1 MYKLFAAIDLL
12 PVNCGHVSANQS
24 AWCAAKFV
32 NIGRYVVVA
41 SKSGPVETGPT
52 ILVATALFCMLIV
65 GSTCN
70 YAFFK
75 TDVCDTGGE
84 ERTTTLTA
92 TPTVIPT
99 GVTTMTSETSG

>member
-1 MYKLFAAIDLL
+1 MAASR
-12 PVNCGHVSANQS
+12 SAG
-24 AWCAAKFV
+24 CAAEFV
-32 NIGRYVVVA
+32 NIGRYVVVS
-41 SKSGPVETGPT
+41 SKSVPVETGPT

-84 ERTTTLTA
+84 ERTTVS
-92 TPTVIPT
+92 TVIPT
-99 GVTTMTSETSG
+99 GVTTMTSETIG